1 MAAKHARSETLLSGA
16 LGGAAAYVVAY
27 VVTFVLVRGEAREAF
42 EGTVPTWKV
51 VGWYLYNAH
60 FVDLVSSQS
69 FGAFGGSEAVSL
81 IAESSGTTATLLYGV
96 PPLALLAVGAAVALR
111 LDDGDLTDLALGG
124 AATVLGYGLLAV
136 VGAIAFG
143 HSVEGSFLG
152 VEVAATVS
160 LPLASVVVVVA
171 LLYPGVFG
179 TAGAVVAPAVRDAAA
194 G

>member
-1 MAAKHARSETLLSGA
+1 MTEKLTRSGSLLSGA
-16 LGGAAAYVVAY
+16 TAGAVAFLAAY
-27 VVTFVLVRGEAREAF
+27 VVTFVLVRDEARETF